1 VTASPFPLATGDPFL
16 VEEKPLDRPRDDAID
31 NVFIRPPFVLD
42 RVVNAQARLA
52 RRVPQAVNM
61 LWRFACAA
69 RIGANRRINHEYAD
83 IRTVEIPATEKAP
96 SEVHNSDPIGL
107 TYRA

>member
-1 VTASPFPLATGDPFL
+1 VTASSFPLATGDPFL

-31 NVFIRPPFVLD
+31 NVFIRPPFVFD

-61 LWRFACAA
+61 LWWFAGAA
-69 RIGANRRINHEYAD
+69 RIGADWRINREYAD
-83 IRTVEIPATEKAP
+83 VRRVEIPAIEVAP
-96 SEVHNSDPIGL
+96 SEIHNSDPIGL